1 MDNDNLTTAMN
12 HIITA
17 LRERGYNPYHQIYAY
32 LKYDE
37 PAYITKHD
45 GARDLIQTLNKA
57 QALEYVKIQLQK

>member
-1 MDNDNLTTAMN
+1 MDDDYLTTAMN

-17 LRERGYNPYHQIYAY
+17 FRERGYNPYHQIYAY

-37 PAYITKHD
+37 PAYITKHG

-57 QALEYVKIQLQK
+57 QILEYVKTQLQK

>member
-1 MDNDNLTTAMN
+1 MHNNDFSNTMN
-12 HIITA
+12 HIIAA

-37 PAYITKHD
+37 PAYITKHG

-57 QALEYVKIQLQK
+57 QILEYVKTQLQK